1 MESTAIIHFLKSTV
15 PFSFVVPMISL
26 IAICCHSCHSLY
38 YSLSFFEP
46 CCTTR
51 CHSLSLV
58 VPLVVI
64 RCHLLYHSLSL
75 VVTLVCLFIN
85 DHARMYNSFISQ
97 EKERNNNHESVRKT
111 YYWKFIFVICSYST
125 YACRNLGTK
134 STQGTFARE
143 HVSTQRTWTRKVRNL
158 ADSRTGWV
166 DAMKWFLCRL
176 AEHRIKLTIP
186 NLFLLLKMFIE
197 LIFQIRCFSLILLF
211 RVC

>member
-1 MESTAIIHFLKSTV
+1 MARYLKSSLYIHLLPRIIIHL
-15 PFSFVVPMISL
+15 PP
-26 IAICCHSCHSLY
+26 
-38 YSLSFFEP
+38 
-46 CCTTR
+46 
-51 CHSLSLV
+51 
-58 VPLVVI
+58 
-64 RCHLLYHSLSL
+64 
-75 VVTLVCLFIN
+75 FIN
-85 DHARMYNSFISQ
+85 HLKITQSYSQTKIKPFYCTKSVIAPVKGLRQVRAMQECTSFISQ
-97 EKERNNNHESVRKT
+97 VKERKNNNKNVRKT
-111 YYWKFIFVICSYST
+111 YYWKFIFVICIYST